1 MSVRAV
7 GSAEE
12 MFDLGQRLGSLLG
25 RGDVVV
31 LHGPLGAGKTTLAR
45 GIGDALKVEGA
56 IQSPT
61 FVVARQHRRTAAGEP
76 PLVHIDAYRLSRP
89 EELVDLDIDFDNSI
103 ALIEWGRPFVEKVA
117 REWLDV
123 DIQRPVSDEDDQRIL
138 SDEGSERIVT
148 LTAHTR
154 AGTQSTRFARVLEE
168 LRDSRD

>member
-7 GSAEE
+7 DNAEA
-12 MFDLGQRLGSLLG
+12 MFILGQRLGSLLE
-25 RGDVVV
+25 RGDVLV

-45 GIGDALKVEGA
+45 GIGDALDVEGA

-61 FVVARQHRRTAAGEP
+61 FVVARQHRRKSSGEP

-103 ALIEWGRPFVEKVA
+103 SLIEWGRPFVEKVA
-117 REWLDV
+117 SQWLDV
-123 DIQRPVSDEDDQRIL
+123 DIQRPVSEEDDQKIL
-138 SDEGSERIVT
+138 SDEGSARIVT

-154 AGTQSTRFARVLEE
+154 AGTPSTRFARVVEA